1 MGYTGKS
8 IPARDKKTSKTLT
21 KTWKTKQMQKSRF
34 DLTGI
39 NEVVGIF
46 ADAEGHEARRA

>member
-1 MGYTGKS
+1 MRGWHGSACYSCYRIDIRCPVDCGG
-8 IPARDKKTSKTLT
+8 DYL
-21 KTWKTKQMQKSRF
+21 QKSRF